1 MNCSEFE
8 ALLYASIEERI
19 EPADGARMTAHEAS
33 CARCRRLAGLI
44 SGNEAGSSELAEGFA
59 ESVLERTSGKPCEEV
74 AILLAE
80 DASDASHQEALWAV
94 HVATCKDCSAL
105 QGALAR
111 MLRETPALAE
121 LEPEV
126 SLVDSVLRAT
136 VGRRPLVASRRPH
149 EGFWTRFVR
158 RPRAALEGAYVTAM
172 LLLLFTGLPWSLS
185 GSTTRTLD
193 AWWREHA
200 EAASGFVEVAER
212 RLRVVQAGLNVMSAS
227 VLNAVD
233 GSMQSTWRHVRAP
246 DLSKVGAR
254 WNQTGSGSVEQDRED
269 RTRSGTGEE

>member
-8 ALLYASIEERI
+8 ALLYASIEEHI

-33 CARCRRLAGLI
+33 CARCGRLAELM
-44 SGNEAGSSELAEGFA
+44 SGNDADSTELTEGFT

-94 HVATCKDCSAL
+94 HVATCKDCRAL

-126 SLVDSVLRAT
+126 PLVDSVLRAT
-136 VGRRPLVASRRPH
+136 VGRPLVASRRPR
-149 EGFWTRFVR
+149 EGFWIRFVR

-172 LLLLFTGLPWSLS
+172 LLLLVTGLPWSLS
-185 GSTTRTLD
+185 GSSARTLD
-193 AWWREHA
+193 AWWRGRG
-200 EAASGFVEVAER
+200 EAASG
-212 RLRVVQAGLNVMSAS
+212 LSAS
-227 VLNAVD
+227 VLNAVE

-246 DLSKVGAR
+246 DLNKVGVR

>member
-8 ALLYASIEERI
+8 ALLYASIEEHI

-33 CARCRRLAGLI
+33 CARCRRLAGLV
-44 SGNEAGSSELAEGFA
+44 SGNDAGSSELAEGFA

-80 DASDASHQEALWAV
+80 DASDASHQEALWEV
-94 HVATCKDCSAL
+94 HVATCKDCRAL

-121 LEPEV
+121 LEPEA

-136 VGRRPLVASRRPH
+136 VGRPLVASRRPR
-149 EGFWTRFVR
+149 EGLWTRFVR

-172 LLLLFTGLPWSLS
+172 LLLLVTGLPWSLS

-212 RLRVVQAGLNVMSAS
+212 RLRVGQAGLSVMSAS
-227 VLNAVD
+227 ALNAVD

-246 DLSKVGAR
+246 DLNKVGAR
-254 WNQTGSGSVEQDRED
+254 WNQKGSGSVEQDRED